1 MKLKTRR
8 KENIEEAKKII
19 ATLEKIF
26 ESPTKYTYDDYKE
39 NFSKL
44 GMIHDNFQYMVFTP
58 KFDMV
63 VKDAL
68 EKYRRHYAYNLCC
81 GVDSIVDYF
90 WIQDLRKA
98 QNYLKATEK
107 DDVVTEYLINRINSH
122 KESLHKDMIDYKLQ
136 EFNSVLKPSEESKSE
151 FYSKIEYYKKRMDET
166 IKNLEEYKGKG
177 YSYL

>member
-44 GMIHDNFQYMVFTP
+44 EMIHDKFKYMFFTP
-58 KFDMV
+58 KFDV
-63 VKDAL
+63 IVKDAL
-68 EKYRRHYAYNLCC
+68 DKYRRHYAYNLYL
-81 GVDSIVDYF
+81 GVESIIDTY
-90 WIQDLRKA
+90 WNLNLEKA

-107 DDVVTEYLINRINSH
+107 DDAVTEYFINKIIGH
-122 KESLHKDMIDYKLQ
+122 KNNLHNYMADYKLQ
-136 EFNSVLKPSEESKSE
+136 ELNSVLKPSKKSKLE

-166 IKNLEEYKGKG
+166 LKNLEEYKGKG